1 MKASSEKCQTDCMK
15 KLREICTPH
24 QKIARPEEAEAE
36 GRLSERRV
44 PFEKSL
50 EWRAILTAR

>member
-1 MKASSEKCQTDCMK
+1 ME
-15 KLREICTPH
+15 KLREVHALH

-44 PFEKSL
+44 PFEKV
-50 EWRAILTAR
+50 